1 MLFRSKKVRQ
11 RFMAKTQGE
20 KIMDSLK
27 EWIKDRLPE
36 RTTWDGAVCIG
47 LGLLVLFIT
56 PLAKIAAGAV
66 IVYGAWTIWKGE

>member
-1 MLFRSKKVRQ
+1 
-11 RFMAKTQGE
+11 MAKTQGE
-20 KIMDSLK
+20 KIMHLLK
-27 EWIKDRLPE
+27 EWVKETLPE
-36 RTTWDGAVCIG
+36 RTTRDGGVCIA

>member
-1 MLFRSKKVRQ
+1 MIKWIKSRSK
-11 RFMAKTQGE
+11 
-20 KIMDSLK
+20 
-27 EWIKDRLPE
+27 E